1 MSLPGF
7 TIFLVVLALVA
18 AVVVRMTVKIVPQAR
33 AAVVE
38 RFGKY
43 RATLPAGLNM
53 IAPFIDRVRDTVDL
67 RESVVSFPP
76 QPVITE
82 DNLVVSIDTVIYYQV
97 TDPVA
102 ATYEIANFLQAIE
115 QLTMT
120 TLRNIIGGMT
130 LEHAL
135 TSRDQINSALRG
147 ELDSATGKW
156 GIRVNRVE
164 LKGIDPP
171 ASITDAMEKQMRA
184 DRDKRAAILTAE
196 GERQSAILMAEGQK
210 QAAILSAEGDRQAM
224 ILRAQADREASIL
237 RAQGEGKAIETVFQS
252 IHDGNPDQKLLAYQ
266 YLQMLPRI
274 AEGEASTMWIIPTEL
289 TNALESLG
297 GTIGKIPLDGGG
309 SKKRVDLDESP
320 SSIDDESADA
330 TQDAVDAAVE
340 AAKEASSVTGVPP
353 QGSSQV
359 RPETDK

>member
-1 MSLPGF
+1 MNFPAV
-7 TIFLVVLALVA
+7 TVFLILLAI
-18 AVVVRMTVKIVPQAR
+18 VVVAVLRMTIKIVPQAR
-33 AAVVE
+33 ASVVE

-43 RATLPAGLNM
+43 RTTLPAGLNM
-53 IAPFIDRVRDTVDL
+53 IMPFIDRVRDTVDL

-120 TLRNIIGGMT
+120 TLRNIIGGMS

-171 ASITDAMEKQMRA
+171 PSITDAMEKQMRA

-196 GERQSAILMAEGQK
+196 GARQSSILMAEGQK
-210 QAAILSAEGDRQAM
+210 QAAILTAEGDRQAM
-224 ILRAQADREASIL
+224 ILRAQAEREAAIL
-237 RAQGEGKAIETVFQS
+237 RAQGEGRAIETVFQS

-309 SKKRVDLDESP
+309 SKKRVDLDEP
-320 SSIDDESADA
+320 TAADDGEGAA
-330 TQDAVDAAVE
+330 GTQAAVDAALE
-340 AAKEASSVTGVPP
+340 AAKAASSVPGPDPTAK
-353 QGSSQV
+353 
-359 RPETDK
+359 DH

>member
-1 MSLPGF
+1 MTALTVF
-7 TIFLVVLALVA
+7 IILFALLVIVVL
-18 AVVVRMTVKIVPQAR
+18 RMTIKIVSQAR
-33 AAVVE
+33 AGVVE

-43 RATLPAGLNM
+43 RTTLSAGLNIVM
-53 IAPFIDRVRDTVDL
+53 PFIDRVRVEVDL

-171 ASITDAMEKQMRA
+171 PSITDAMEKQMRA

-210 QAAILSAEGDRQAM
+210 QSSILSAEGDRQAT
-224 ILRAQADREASIL
+224 ILRAQADREAAIL
-237 RAQGEGKAIETVFQS
+237 RAQGEGRAIETVFQS

-297 GTIGKIPLDGGG
+297 GTIGKVPLDGGG
-309 SKKRVDLDESP
+309 SKNRVDLDEQTSVEVEE
-320 SSIDDESADA
+320 DGK
-330 TQDAVDAAVE
+330 TQDAVEAALE
-340 AAKEASSVTGVPP
+340 AAKEASSAVGAKPA
-353 QGSSQV
+353 
-359 RPETDK
+359 DKDT

>member
-1 MSLPGF
+1 MTFSAV
-7 TIFLVVLALVA
+7 TVFLILLALV
-18 AVVVRMTVKIVPQAR
+18 VVVVLRMTIKIVPQAR
-33 AAVVE
+33 ASVVE

-43 RATLPAGLNM
+43 RTTLPAGLNT
-53 IAPFIDRVRDTVDL
+53 ITPFIDRVRDTVDL
-67 RESVVSFPP
+67 RESVVSFAP
-76 QPVITE
+76 QAVITE

-102 ATYEIANFLQAIE
+102 ATYEIADFLQAIE

-135 TSRDQINSALRG
+135 TSRDQINTALRG
-147 ELDSATGKW
+147 ELDNATGKW

-196 GERQSAILMAEGQK
+196 GERQSAILMAEGDK
-210 QAAILSAEGDRQAM
+210 QSSILSAEGDRQAM
-224 ILRAQADREASIL
+224 ILRAQAERESSIL
-237 RAQGEGKAIETVFQS
+237 RAQGEGKAIETVFQA

-289 TNALESLG
+289 TNALESMG

-309 SKKRVDLDESP
+309 SKKRVDLDEATANP
-320 SSIDDESADA
+320 HEGDAAA
-330 TQDAVDAAVE
+330 TQSAVASALE
-340 AAKEASSVTGVPP
+340 AAKEASSDARIKPL
-353 QGSSQV
+353 SSD
-359 RPETDK
+359 E

>member
-1 MSLPGF
+1 MNAF
-7 TIFLVVLALVA
+7 TIVLILIAVLIVA
-18 AVVVRMTVKIVPQAR
+18 ALSSAVKRVPQK
-33 AAVVE
+33 AAPIVE

-43 RATLPAGLNM
+43 RKTLPPGLNV
-53 IAPFIDRVRDTVDL
+53 IVPFADRVRYTIDL
-67 RESVVSFPP
+67 RENVASFPP
-76 QPVITE
+76 QSVITE
-82 DNLVVSIDTVIYYQV
+82 DNLSVAIDTIIYYQV

-102 ATYEIANFLQAIE
+102 AIYEILDFLSAIE

-120 TLRNIIGGMT
+120 TLRNIIGGMD
-130 LEHAL
+130 LEETL
-135 TSRDQINSALRG
+135 TSREQISDVLRG

-164 LKGIDPP
+164 LRGIDPP

-196 GERQSAILMAEGQK
+196 GDRQSAILRAEGEK
-210 QAAILSAEGDRQAM
+210 QGAILTAEGDRQAT

-274 AEGEASTMWIIPTEL
+274 AEGEASTRWIIPTEL
-289 TNALESLG
+289 TNALESMG
-297 GTIGKIPLDGGG
+297 GAIGKIPLDGGG
-309 SKKRVDLDESP
+309 SKKRVDLDESATAV
-320 SSIDDESADA
+320 SDDDVEATKES
-330 TQDAVDAAVE
+330 VAAALA
-340 AAKEASSVTGVPP
+340 AAKEASSDP
-353 QGSSQV
+353 
-359 RPETDK
+359 RPAIDR